1 MRKTH
6 DWVINYLFDHPYN
19 IWDFNLATESLR
31 TTDDE
36 YTAYIGIPVEFA
48 LQRLM
53 RTNIRAHVC
62 LLYTSSAAAVRVPPK

>member
-1 MRKTH
+1 MIGF
-6 DWVINYLFDHPYN
+6 INYLFDHPYN

-48 LQRLM
+48 LQ
-53 RTNIRAHVC
+53 
-62 LLYTSSAAAVRVPPK
+62 TSYEDKYSCTCCKVDYYSI